1 MSNVHILVVEDEE
14 TLADLFTTW
23 LNDEYTVDTAYSG
36 EEALELLDETL
47 DVVLLD
53 RRLPD
58 CSGDTVLGEIREREF
73 DCRVAMIS
81 AVTPDFDVLEM
92 DFDTYLTKPAS
103 EADLNAVVKQL
114 LARTRYGDQ
123 LQDYFA
129 LVSKR
134 ATLQANVDVGS
145 ERQYQDLEAQI
156 AEMEQQLEDTL
167 SKLSSENFDSVFSA
181 QFSDYPE
188 FS

>member
-1 MSNVHILVVEDEE
+1 MSNVHILVAEDEE
-14 TLADLFTTW
+14 TLADLFATW

-36 EEALELLDETL
+36 EEALEMLDETL

-58 CSGDTVLGEIREREF
+58 CSGDTVLGEIRERGLE
-73 DCRVAMIS
+73 CRVAMIS

-103 EADLNAVVKQL
+103 EAGLNGVVEQL
-114 LARTRYGDQ
+114 LARTRYEDQ

-134 ATLQANVDVGS
+134 ATLH
-145 ERQYQDLEAQI
+145 
-156 AEMEQQLEDTL
+156 
-167 SKLSSENFDSVFSA
+167 
-181 QFSDYPE
+181 SD
-188 FS
+188 

>member
-1 MSNVHILVVEDEE
+1 MSDVHILVVEDEKA
-14 TLADLFTTW
+14 LADLFTAW
-23 LNDEYTVDTAYSG
+23 LSDKYTVDTAYTG
-36 EEALELLDETL
+36 EEALELLDDTL
-47 DVVLLD
+47 NVVLLD

-58 CSGDTVLGEIREREF
+58 RSGGAVLSEIRERAL

-81 AVTPDFDVLEM
+81 AVSPDFDVLEM

-103 EADLNAVVKQL
+103 EADLNAVVKRL
-114 LARTRYGDQ
+114 LARTRYEDQ

-167 SKLSSENFDSVFSA
+167 SKLSSEDFNSVFSA

-188 FS
+188 VS

>member
-1 MSNVHILVVEDEE
+1 MSNSNILIVEDEK
-14 TLADLFTTW
+14 TLADLFADW
-23 LNDEYTVDTAYSG
+23 LTDEYTVDTAYSG
-36 EEALELLDETL
+36 EEALEVLDEIL
-47 DVVLLD
+47 DIVLLD

-58 CSGDTVLGEIREREF
+58 RSGDTVLGEIRERGF

-103 EADLNAVVKQL
+103 EADLNAVVKRL
-114 LARTRYGDQ
+114 LARTRYEDQ

-156 AEMEQQLEDTL
+156 AEMEDQLEDTL
-167 SKLSSENFDSVFSA
+167 SELSSEDFDSVLAGVQNNSHT
-181 QFSDYPE
+181 
-188 FS
+188 